1 MDELR
6 IDRGRLSSPSSH
18 PLRELV
24 IRLFDGISED
34 SRKGKKPNPSKDK
47 PSWNSLLKN
56 INKNLKDN

>member
-24 IRLFDGISED
+24 IKLFDGVTQED
-34 SRKGKKPNPSKDK
+34 LRKKITTKESNEK
-47 PSWNSLLKN
+47 PSWNSLLSK
-56 INKNLKDN
+56 LKKTLPS